1 MQVAADVTDRAEEI
15 LVSASRL
22 FARHSYA
29 NVTMEQVAA
38 SVRAVPGALYHY
50 FRDKEDLIFHCYLR
64 GLAIYR
70 HEIEAAAEPGID
82 GLEIIRRFVRGRLR
96 PEGQRMI
103 LFTEIGRASC
113 RERV

>member
-50 FRDKEDLIFHCYLR
+50 FRDKEDL
-64 GLAIYR
+64 
-70 HEIEAAAEPGID
+70 
-82 GLEIIRRFVRGRLR
+82 
-96 PEGQRMI
+96 
-103 LFTEIGRASC
+103 
-113 RERV
+113 